1 LCSGV
6 RFSGVV
12 VIMIYR
18 IISGDLVR
26 FFLIYGIFIIG
37 YSQGR
42 GMRRCSGQRC
52 SVLLDIQ
59 QLLARHARS
68 ARLGRRQNHILQRAR
83 YVQ

>member
-42 GMRRCSGQRC
+42 GMRGCSDQR
-52 SVLLDIQ
+52 
-59 QLLARHARS
+59 
-68 ARLGRRQNHILQRAR
+68 LQHST
-83 YVQ
+83 